1 MIFFRDRY
9 IEQLLYQIEQLTE
22 ELQRVKSDYRRYL
35 EEYLERIHELESVVS
50 DHDRELNREREAKV
64 DMIRQLEDGT
74 KIAEAET
81 IQRIQ
86 NAEGRILMIDQRFY
100 AYFLLCDAMCN
111 PVMIYFPLI
120 NTTYE
125 KELS

>member
-64 DMIRQLEDGT
+64 DIIRQLEDGT

-86 NAEGRILMIDQRFY
+86 NAEGRILMIDQRF
-100 AYFLLCDAMCN
+100 
-111 PVMIYFPLI
+111 
-120 NTTYE
+120 
-125 KELS
+125 

>member
-35 EEYLERIHELESVVS
+35 QEYLERIHELESVVS

-86 NAEGRILMIDQRFY
+86 NAEGRILMIDQRF
-100 AYFLLCDAMCN
+100 
-111 PVMIYFPLI
+111 
-120 NTTYE
+120 
-125 KELS
+125 